1 MLEFWEMIV
10 KTNTFNFA
18 ILLLIFAIIFVKL
31 NIPKIIEN
39 IKNDIINTV
48 DNAQSEKL
56 TSLNELDQTKNLV
69 KNTDNEVAQQL
80 NRAKI
85 SAKTLENDIKSNTSQ
100 QITNIEKNIERV
112 IKSEEQKT
120 HNELTEKTINSAIE
134 LAKLKIKSS
143 LKEDETLH
151 NRLLDNCLDELRNA

>member
-56 TSLNELDQTKNLV
+56 TSLKELDQTKNLV